1 MENNSVS
8 NEQSSEDVAST
19 SIGSPYPPGYR
30 FMPTDEELIIY
41 YLRKKVNNERIPIS
55 SINEINIYRFTP
67 KYLTDNYPHS
77 GNKEWYFFTQRD
89 RRYPN
94 GNRPKR
100 SVEGVGWWK
109 ATAGDKS
116 IRSRGKIVGKKQ
128 VLVFYFGKNKFDEE
142 NTNWIM
148 HEYKLSASSTSPSS
162 NNTRFDDWVICRIY
176 NRAWKLNKKIKDVND
191 RAPLD
196 VERDN
201 GLLVMQPTEDNNNIE
216 DIQPLQIQNNN
227 SSAAFDQNHNHY
239 DQGPMLM
246 IANGYRENL
255 HQVPTNYNNQ
265 DGFINHVVPGYVLQP
280 GYSYDMNNF
289 NYGMPYDHQHHYF
302 PSEERLTWQG
312 EFEQEPL
319 TWQGEFQQD
328 NSTNILSMEDFQT
341 LEEVGFSIDGVMI

>member
-1 MENNSVS
+1 MENNTVS
-8 NEQSSEDVAST
+8 NEQSHEDVAST
-19 SIGSPYPPGYR
+19 WIDSPYPPGYR
-30 FMPTDEELIIY
+30 FMPTDEELIVY
-41 YLRKKVNNERIPIS
+41 YLRKKVNNELIPIS
-55 SINEINIYRFTP
+55 SINEVNIYKFTP
-67 KYLTDNYPHS
+67 QYLTDNYPHS

-128 VLVFYFGKNKFDEE
+128 VLVFYFGKNKSDEE
-142 NTNWIM
+142 KTNWIM

-162 NNTRFDDWVICRIY
+162 NNTRVQRFDDWVICRIY
-176 NRAWKLNKKIKDVND
+176 NRAQKLNKKIKDVND

-201 GLLVMQPTEDNNNIE
+201 SLLVMQPSQDNNNIE
-216 DIQPLQIQNNN
+216 DVQSLQIQNNN
-227 SSAAFDQNHNHY
+227 SSADVDQNHNHY
-239 DQGPMLM
+239 DQGLMPM

-255 HQVPTNYNNQ
+255 HQVPTNFNNQ
-265 DGFINHVVPGYVLQP
+265 DGFNQVVPGYVLES

-289 NYGMPYDHQHHYF
+289 NYGMPYDHQHQYI
-302 PSEERLTWQG
+302 PSA
-312 EFEQEPL
+312 EPL

-328 NSTNILSMEDFQT
+328 NSANILYMEDFQT